1 MVGRG
6 GVGRAGRGSG
16 GDPVWHIER
25 VGEMVGWGG
34 AGQGE
39 VEIWLGGAGLRRM
52 KVGCASSMGGNEKTL
67 IWQREDTATQHS
79 ISSCSTASLHATDTV
94 NLLARVRL
102 LRHYLTMALLTMAL
116 LTMALFTW
124 HYLLLALLTHL
135 LARVGLLRH
144 YLTMALL
151 TMALLTMALLICH
164 YLLLALLTHLLA
176 RVGLLRQRSVAVSA
190 LCCRHTLVFKVLRHR
205 PHRRLRLAHRH
216 RFQRQDRKLCC
227 RFALPA
233 LVPAKVEGQAR
244 PLRHNIMDCR
254 IRSDP
259 IRYSPSQS
267 PVPAI
272 STPLTDFLARALRRS
287 FLRNL
292 VEQTSNPAP
301 LRWEWWDVK
310 PYDTLLP
317 TRAYGLLAYGC

>member
-102 LRHYLTMALLTMAL
+102 LRHYLTMAL
-116 LTMALFTW
+116 
-124 HYLLLALLTHL
+124 
-135 LARVGLLRH
+135 
-144 YLTMALL
+144 LTMALL